1 MNADG
6 SGARRLTS
14 SPGRNQGALW
24 SPDGRRIVFSSERD
38 GDNELWVMNADGSNE
53 HSLLRWPDTG
63 EAADA
68 WLPQGI
74 VFASFVPDAPVPSWF
89 IVEPDGTHVRSLP
102 QLKGVPDP
110 IDWIQPYS

>member
-1 MNADG
+1 MPPRSSSARMRETATSRPGYERGWVWRPTADLIAG
-6 SGARRLTS
+6 EEPGGALVARRPADRLLL
-14 SPGRNQGALW
+14 G
-24 SPDGRRIVFSSERD
+24 D

-63 EAADA
+63 EAADT

-89 IVEPDGTHVRSLP
+89 IVEPDGTHLR
-102 QLKGVPDP
+102 
-110 IDWIQPYS
+110 